1 MPSPTLRDTMPADF
15 AAGVGS
21 GTYVAESG
29 DGELTLAPS
38 IGAEFSGTTMPTG
51 WKTHIWSEG
60 GTATVGGGRMTA
72 DGVRVTSW

>member
-1 MPSPTLRDTMPADF
+1 MPSPTLHDTMPADF

-51 WKTHIWSEG
+51 WTTQHLER
-60 GTATVGGGRMTA
+60 GRHRHA
-72 DGVRVTSW
+72 SAAAG